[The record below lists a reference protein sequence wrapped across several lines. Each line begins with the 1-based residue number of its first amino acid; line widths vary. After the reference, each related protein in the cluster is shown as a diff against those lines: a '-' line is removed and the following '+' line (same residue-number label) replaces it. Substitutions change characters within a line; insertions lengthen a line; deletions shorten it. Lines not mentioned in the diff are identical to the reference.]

1 MVVQPR
7 DKSSIARVSHS
18 MPRCPRGRLADGASK
33 EEPKHCS
40 TRLLAKP
47 IPAKVEAK
55 PKKATGKIIK
65 QKKCR
70 QKGKGEQR
78 ADRLKWLTSKP
89 QICLQ
94 KMEPEN
100 QSPNSKE

>member
-1 MVVQPR
+1 VVVQPR

-55 PKKATGKIIK
+55 PKKATGKDK
-65 QKKCR
+65 SSNKKSADKR
-70 QKGKGEQR
+70 EKGSKGQ
-78 ADRLKWLTSKP
+78 TG
-89 QICLQ
+89 
-94 KMEPEN
+94 
-100 QSPNSKE
+100 